1 MTKYNLNA
9 IIMQSTNA
17 TIMQTTNATIMNLYL
32 FL

>member
-9 IIMQSTNA
+9 IIMQTTNA